1 MSEYEAL
8 NLMYLGFTFN
18 AIYTLGFILF
28 TWLGFRMARNIY
40 EDSSA
45 TMLGKVFTSIF
56 CLFVAFFFVQSN
68 MIGGGILQSYTSI
81 LVEMDSSSG
90 ERLSDYANSPTIL
103 GGPVQSMGHAER
115 LAGRLGGDRESASRP
130 AVRFGRFPGR
140 LRGQLRCAV
149 LFRLSHL

>member
-1 MSEYEAL
+1 MTEYQIF
-8 NLMYLGFTFN
+8 NMMYV
-18 AIYTLGFILF
+18 GFISNSMYFVGMVLL

-103 GGPVQSMGHAER
+103 GGPVQSIFQLFILIFQ
-115 LAGRLGGDRESASRP
+115 LAI
-130 AVRFGRFPGR
+130 VWTKKK
-140 LRGQLRCAV
+140 
-149 LFRLSHL
+149 

>member
-40 EDSSA
+40 EDSTA
-45 TMLGKVFTSIF
+45 TTLGKAFTTTFCIF
-56 CLFVAFFFVQSN
+56 IAFFFIQSN

-81 LVEMDSSSG
+81 LVDMDSASG
-90 ERLSDYANSPTIL
+90 ERLSNYANSPTIL
-103 GGPVQSMGHAER
+103 GGPVQTIFQVFI
-115 LAGRLGGDRESASRP
+115 LA
-130 AVRFGRFPGR
+130 F
-140 LRGQLRCAV
+140 QLAIV
-149 LFRLSHL
+149 WTKKK

>member
-40 EDSSA
+40 EASTA
-45 TMLGKVFTSIF
+45 TILGKAFTTIF
-56 CLFVAFFFVQSN
+56 CIFVAFFFIQSN

-81 LVEMDSSSG
+81 LVDMDSASG
-90 ERLSDYANSPTIL
+90 ERLSNYANSPTIL
-103 GGPVQSMGHAER
+103 GGPVQTIFPVFI
-115 LAGRLGGDRESASRP
+115 LAL
-130 AVRFGRFPGR
+130 
-140 LRGQLRCAV
+140 QLAIV
-149 LFRLSHL
+149 WTKKK

>member
-40 EDSSA
+40 EDTTA
-45 TMLGKVFTSIF
+45 TMLGKAFTTIF

-103 GGPVQSMGHAER
+103 GGPVQLIFQLFILIFQ
-115 LAGRLGGDRESASRP
+115 LAI
-130 AVRFGRFPGR
+130 VWTKKK
-140 LRGQLRCAV
+140 
-149 LFRLSHL
+149 